1 MHIKQGMKEKTRN
14 NSNTLKEEK
23 KNKVIEGEKPS
34 CSIHIDDVSLVNGK
48 SERYWAREKCG
59 ERTQNGLFKRD

>member
-34 CSIHIDDVSLVNGK
+34 CSIYIDDVSLVNGK
-48 SERYWAREKCG
+48 SERY
-59 ERTQNGLFKRD
+59 